1 MRNAFG
7 DYRRKM
13 YDEERRMA
21 ASAGRVTF
29 QATPANNKSQFLR
42 KAILKPSGEEFRF
55 NFQVEELSLSDK
67 GPEPVPVVEEA
78 VPVPEPP
85 TTATPV
91 NTFQYQQSNNGFRF
105 NFENK
110 Q

>member
-21 ASAGRVTF
+21 ANAGRVTF

-67 GPEPVPVVEEA
+67 VPVPAVEEA
-78 VPVPEPP
+78 APVSEPP
-85 TTATPV
+85 KTATPV
-91 NTFQYQQSNNGFRF
+91 NTFHYQQSNNGFRF